1 MVMSKQELIN
11 IVGKMFV
18 DEQFRAN
25 FMNATNVDRLL
36 SNTQG
41 LTDTEKQFLKD
52 EKETIQTAIKNL
64 DTKYPND
71 KSIPPWKS
79 R

>member
-1 MVMSKQELIN
+1 MSKQELIN

-18 DEQFRAN
+18 DEQFRTN
-25 FMNATNVDRLL
+25 FMNATNIDRLL
-36 SNTQG
+36 HNTQG

-71 KSIPPWKS
+71 KSMPPWKTH
-79 R
+79 